1 MTRKTIAIFGSTG
14 SIGEN
19 TVEILKK
26 NPEDFE
32 LKVLTAHSNI
42 ELLAKQALKLN
53 PQYVHIGD
61 ASKIEQLKSLLKN
74 TNIEIVTNSIDEVAK
89 IKVDLTVMAIVGAAA
104 ILPTINA
111 IKSGNNIALANKECL
126 VCAGHIIMSLAKKHN
141 INIIPVDSEHSGL
154 FQVFDSEKS
163 HLIKDITLT
172 ASGGPFREYPLE
184 QMQLITKSQAL
195 KHPNW
200 IMGAKITIDSASLV
214 NKALEVIEAY
224 HLFPLKPEQIK
235 IIVHPESII
244 HAIASY
250 LDGSMLAQMSAA
262 NMQIPIS
269 YALYFPERGT
279 LNEFNSF
286 DLTRIGHL
294 NFYKP
299 EPEKFK
305 SLQLLDLVLANI
317 DSNASLIFNIAN
329 EIAVDAFL
337 KDKIRFLQITQ
348 VIEFALEKIDFK
360 RLNTLEEVLDS
371 MKMVKQLS
379 IEYIKAIN

>member
-1 MTRKTIAIFGSTG
+1 MARKTIALFGSTG

-19 TVEILKK
+19 TVEIIKQ
-26 NPEDFE
+26 NPENFE
-32 LKVLTAHSNI
+32 LKVLTAHNNV
-42 ELLAKQALKLN
+42 ELLAKQALELN
-53 PQYVHIGD
+53 PQYVHLGD
-61 ASKIEQLKSLLKN
+61 FSKIEQLKSLLKN
-74 TNIEIVTNSIDEVAK
+74 TDIEIITNSIDEIAK
-89 IKVDLTVMAIVGAAA
+89 IKVDLTVMSIVGSAA

-111 IKSGNNIALANKECL
+111 IKSGNDIALANKECL

-141 INIIPVDSEHSGL
+141 VNIIPVDSEHSGL
-154 FQVFDSEKS
+154 FQVFDSNRA
-163 HLIKDITLT
+163 HLIRDITLT

-184 QMQLITKSQAL
+184 QMKLITKTQAL

-200 IMGAKITIDSASLV
+200 IMGAKITIDSATLV

-224 HLFPLKPEQIK
+224 HLFPLKTEQIK

-244 HAIASY
+244 HAIANY
-250 LDGSMLAQMSAA
+250 KDGSMLAQMSAA

-269 YALYFPERGT
+269 YALFYPERAT

-286 DLTRIGHL
+286 DLTKIGHL

-299 EPEKFK
+299 EPAKFK

-317 DSNASLIFNIAN
+317 DTNASLIFNIAN

-337 KDKIRFLQITQ
+337 KDKIGFLQITQ
-348 VIEFALEKIDFK
+348 VIEFALDKIDFK
-360 RLNTLEEVLDS
+360 TLNTLEEILES
-371 MKMVKQLS
+371 MKMAKRLS
-379 IEYIKAIN
+379 LEYIKSIH